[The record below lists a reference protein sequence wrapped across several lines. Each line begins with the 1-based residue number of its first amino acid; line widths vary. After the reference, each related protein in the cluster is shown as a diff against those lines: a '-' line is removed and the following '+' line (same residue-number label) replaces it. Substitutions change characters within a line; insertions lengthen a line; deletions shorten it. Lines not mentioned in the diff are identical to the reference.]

1 MEEKIPRELSHEER
15 HKLVQTLHDKIIEL
29 CNDELPRQYADIGL
43 GDGIYIA
50 SIALIESL
58 AVVAL
63 SKLPQDDDNNHNKAI
78 IASLVKNVETH
89 LTAASERFKLEQ
101 EAEAEPIKN
110 QDSSDPWS

>member
-63 SKLPQDDDNNHNKAI
+63 SKLPQDGNSEAI